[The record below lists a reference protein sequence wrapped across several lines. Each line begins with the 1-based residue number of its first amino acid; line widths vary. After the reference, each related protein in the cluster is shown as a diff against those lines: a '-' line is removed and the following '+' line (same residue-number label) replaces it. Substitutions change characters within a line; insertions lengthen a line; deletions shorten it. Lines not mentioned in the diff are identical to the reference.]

1 MNRVSANRGDPIEA
15 MVAGQVACLAG
26 SNLAEIYD
34 PLYADRFGL
43 DTWAISMAARG
54 VGPPR
59 RGKTPRSISSA
70 IRWLV
75 PPVARPRWV
84 SSGWSTGQVC
94 RGKDPRDTSSC
105 ENGALPVSIGRL
117 ASARAQLPQNAH
129 PAARICHPRYAVP
142 GVATPASTQAPS
154 GLVRRT

>member
-1 MNRVSANRGDPIEA
+1 MNRVSGTGGDPIEA
-15 MVAGQVACLAG
+15 PVAGQVACLAG
-26 SNLAEIYD
+26 SHLAIYE
-34 PLYADRFGL
+34 PLDADRFGL

-54 VGPPR
+54 LGPPR

-75 PPVARPRWV
+75 PTVARPRWV

-94 RGKDPRDTSSC
+94 PGWGPRDTSSW
-105 ENGALPVSIGRL
+105 EGGALSVSIGWL
-117 ASARAQLPQNAH
+117 ASARAQLPQNRD
-129 PAARICHPRYAVP
+129 PAARLCHTRCAVP
-142 GVATPASTQAPS
+142 GVATPASTQDSS